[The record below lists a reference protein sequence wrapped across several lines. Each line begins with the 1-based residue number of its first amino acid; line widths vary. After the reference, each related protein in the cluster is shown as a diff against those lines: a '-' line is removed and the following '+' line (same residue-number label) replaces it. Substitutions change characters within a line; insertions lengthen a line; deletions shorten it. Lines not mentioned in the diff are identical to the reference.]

1 MKLRD
6 KSAHRL
12 IDKQRR
18 KVSETLILPHWLNFV
33 QALSTSM
40 HPQCKIIG

>member
-6 KSAHRL
+6 TSAHIL
-12 IDKQRR
+12 TDKQRR

-40 HPQCKIIG
+40 HPQCKSIG